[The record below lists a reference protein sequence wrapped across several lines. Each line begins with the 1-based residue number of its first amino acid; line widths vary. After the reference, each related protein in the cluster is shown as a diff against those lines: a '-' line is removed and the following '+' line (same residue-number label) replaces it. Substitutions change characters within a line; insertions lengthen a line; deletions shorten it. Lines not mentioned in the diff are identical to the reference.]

1 MYVCESRSANCLVK
15 ANGFN
20 SSLVH
25 WLMCVDLRKIKPYFF
40 KYQTYAKGR
49 WLGRK
54 LIEVFNTEFRDRD
67 NTFYVSSRFSL
78 SESGIQEPIH
88 WRL

>member
-1 MYVCESRSANCLVK
+1 M
-15 ANGFN
+15 
-20 SSLVH
+20 
-25 WLMCVDLRKIKPYFF
+25 MCVDLRKIKPYFF

-67 NTFYVSSRFSL
+67 NTFYVSSGLFSFARRHSRTRSL
-78 SESGIQEPIH
+78 ED
-88 WRL
+88 LA